1 MLALL
6 LATMLHGPA
15 DIETLTASADAVAHA
30 QVAGSESHWA
40 NGQIFTTF
48 RLKTLEVAWKGST
61 EPEFRVLVE
70 GGTLGDHVQTVQG
83 VAQFTTGEEVVVFLK
98 RRTAGVYS
106 VNHMALGKFALQGP
120 RALRD
125 RRGLTC
131 VGCAS
136 SEPDEVSL
144 SDLRARVLRK

>member
-1 MLALL
+1 VLALL
-6 LATMLHGPA
+6 LATLLQGPS
-15 DIETLTASADAVAHA
+15 DIETLTASADVVAHA
-30 QVAGSESHWA
+30 RVMSSESHWA

-48 RLKTLEVAWKGST
+48 TLKALDASWKGSV

-70 GGTLGDHVQTVQG
+70 GGTVGGYVQTVQG
-83 VAQFTTGEEVVVFLK
+83 VAQFTAGEEVVVFLK
-98 RRTAGVYS
+98 RRTLGVYA
-106 VNHMALGKFALQGP
+106 VDHLALGKFVLQGS

-131 VGCAS
+131 LGCAPN
-136 SEPDEVSL
+136 EPDDLSL